1 SDQRALAICRVEK
14 RTRVFR
20 SKRRVVCR
28 PWNGR
33 EEGYEEGGGCRA
45 HPYVAQGGI
54 IRRDIVRHRENTVD
68 KSIDESG
75 SLRASVSQESLV
87 STLSGTPETG
97 SYGYQVALR
106 REKRSGVLRTLVG
119 HRRVNVTSRQLW
131 LLETL

>member
-1 SDQRALAICRVEK
+1 MHGNVCL
-14 RTRVFR
+14 FR
-20 SKRRVVCR
+20 RIVSFS
-28 PWNGR
+28 
-33 EEGYEEGGGCRA
+33 
-45 HPYVAQGGI
+45 GI
-54 IRRDIVRHRENTVD
+54 IVSMIGNEVENTVD

-119 HRRVNVTSRQLW
+119 YRRVNVTSRQLW
-131 LLETL
+131 LFGDTLGTCYMCRA